1 MRAYTPPKK
10 KLTINF
16 DTKGSLAPQTDK
28 YKGYIVL
35 ARERTITP
43 APFTEALGS
52 TMIYR
57 GPREYDGSLA
67 RNRSFARDRL
77 EHEPDVQ
84 RWQCMEALIAGQHPM
99 KSSICLSQM

>member
-1 MRAYTPPKK
+1 MRAYPPPK

-35 ARERTITP
+35 AEERTITP

-52 TMIYR
+52 TMVAWPGTAR
-57 GPREYDGSLA
+57 LLETDSNTSPMFNVGSAWKL
-67 RNRSFARDRL
+67 
-77 EHEPDVQ
+77 
-84 RWQCMEALIAGQHPM
+84 
-99 KSSICLSQM
+99 